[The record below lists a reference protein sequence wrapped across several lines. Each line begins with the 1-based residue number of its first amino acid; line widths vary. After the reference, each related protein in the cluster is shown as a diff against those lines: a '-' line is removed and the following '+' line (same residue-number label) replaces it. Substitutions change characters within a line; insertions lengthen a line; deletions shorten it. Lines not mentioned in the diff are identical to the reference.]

1 MRGPIVDQQLNWPD
15 PDVSAGSVTPDV
27 LAQLAREAGFMVID
41 SPGTPVDPAA
51 ARLVPSDI
59 PVVGVSVAGDIL
71 GVAVG
76 HLPSPAEFRLLE
88 QITGMAVTIAV
99 AIEPAW
105 SSLLQAASSA
115 DGAPRN
121 VGPALITAIQLNASD
136 VHLSVGAPPIVR
148 VNGELKQLENWPA
161 LSAAD
166 LERTAKWVAGAEF
179 SSGSTDVDCAVTYGG
194 ARWRV
199 SLYRQRQS
207 LALALRRIPGNP
219 PRIEELGLPASV
231 TRFSSLTHGLVLFC
245 GPTGSGKSTSL
256 AALVDRI
263 NRTRASHIL
272 TLEDPVEYVHSSA
285 RSVVHQREVGV
296 DVPDFATG
304 LRAALRQDPDV
315 LLVGELRDHETIST
329 ALSAAETGHLV
340 LATVHASSAAG
351 AVSRI
356 VDTFP
361 ANQQAQI
368 KAQLAASLQGV
379 VAQKLIPSRDGRK
392 LATEVLIATNAVR
405 NMIREGKL
413 HEIGSVLDNSS
424 EAGMC
429 SMDRSLANL
438 HSSGKITREVALEH
452 VQNQADFEEYLKKAT
467 YQNFDESLDPLDPLN
482 GYDSHSGGTGRS
494 LS

>member
-1 MRGPIVDQQLNWPD
+1 MDQRLNWPA
-15 PDVSAGSVTPDV
+15 PDVAAESVTPEV
-27 LAQLAREAGFMVID
+27 LARLASDAGFVVID
-41 SPGTPVDPAA
+41 NPNHPVDPSA
-51 ARLVPSDI
+51 ARLVPSDL
-59 PVVGVSVAGDIL
+59 PVVGITVAGDVL

-76 HLPSPAEFRLLE
+76 HVPSPAEFRLLE
-88 QITGMAVTIAV
+88 QLTGMAVTVSV

-105 SSLLQAASSA
+105 SALRQAATGT

-121 VGPALITAIQLNASD
+121 VGPALIEAIRIKASD
-136 VHLSVGAPPIVR
+136 VHLSVGAPPILR
-148 VNGELKQLENWPA
+148 VNGELTPLAQWPA

-166 LERTAKWVAGAEF
+166 LEHTARWVAGTEF
-179 SSGSTDVDCAVTYGG
+179 TEGASDVDCAVTYGG

-219 PRIEELGLPASV
+219 PRIEDLGLPAAV
-231 TRFSSLTHGLVLFC
+231 TKFSSLTHGLVLFC

-285 RSVVHQREVGV
+285 RSMVHQREVGV
-296 DVPDFATG
+296 DVDDFASG

-315 LLVGELRDHETIST
+315 LLVGELRDLETIST

-361 ANQQAQI
+361 ANQQGQI

-379 VAQKLIPSRDGRK
+379 VAQKLLPARDGRK
-392 LATEVLIATNAVR
+392 LATEVLIASNAVR

-413 HEIGSVLDNSS
+413 HEIGSVLDNSA
-424 EAGMC
+424 EVGMC
-429 SMDRSLANL
+429 SMDRSLAML
-438 HSSGKITREVALEH
+438 AATGRISRETAIEH
-452 VQNQADFEEYLKKAT
+452 VQNLADFEEYLRKIAI
-467 YQNFDESLDPLDPLN
+467 QGISEPLDPLDPLN
-482 GYDSHSGGTGRS
+482 GIDPLNPPSSRT

>member
-1 MRGPIVDQQLNWPD
+1 MEQKQNWPT
-15 PDVSAGSVTPDV
+15 PDVAAESVTPEV
-27 LAQLAREAGFMVID
+27 LAKLAREAGFVVID
-41 SPGTPVDPAA
+41 DPLYPVDPAA
-51 ARLVPSDI
+51 ARLVPSDL
-59 PVVGVSVAGDIL
+59 PVVGVAVAGDVL
-71 GVAVG
+71 GVVVG

-88 QITGMAVTIAV
+88 QLTGMAVTVSVAV
-99 AIEPAW
+99 GPAW
-105 SSLLQAASSA
+105 SALKDAAAGS
-115 DGAPRN
+115 DEAPRN
-121 VGPALITAIQLNASD
+121 VGPALIEAIRIKASD
-136 VHLSVGAPPIVR
+136 VHLSVGAPPILR
-148 VNGELKQLENWPA
+148 VNGELTPLPQWPA

-166 LERTAKWVAGAEF
+166 LEHTARWVAGPEF
-179 SSGSTDVDCAVTYGG
+179 TNGSSDVDCAVTYGG

-219 PRIEELGLPASV
+219 PRIEDLGLPAAV
-231 TRFSSLTHGLVLFC
+231 TKFSSLTHGLVLFC

-263 NRTRASHIL
+263 NRTRSAHIL
-272 TLEDPVEYVHSSA
+272 TLEDPVEYIHSSA
-285 RSVVHQREVGV
+285 RSMVHQREVGV
-296 DVPDFATG
+296 DVADFASG

-315 LLVGELRDHETIST
+315 LLVGELRDLETIST

-361 ANQQAQI
+361 ANQQSQI

-379 VAQKLIPSRDGRK
+379 VAQKLLPARDGRK

-413 HEIGSVLDNSS
+413 HEIGSVLDNSA

-429 SMDRSLANL
+429 SMDRSLAML
-438 HSSGKITREVALEH
+438 TTTGRITRDTAIEH
-452 VQNQADFEEYLKKAT
+452 VQNLADYEEYLRKT
-467 YQNFDESLDPLDPLN
+467 SIPGFSETLDPLDPLN
-482 GYDSHSGGTGRS
+482 DIDPSITPSSRT